1 MKVKPTGVVLSRPR
15 KSSLPC
21 ETLKHQTSFGR
32 DTCSTPRAAPF
43 KSGRSQHGKCPP
55 PVPPRKSI
63 PEMVKEIKQ
72 VEQEIEQ
79 LKTEVS
85 ECMS

>member
-1 MKVKPTGVVLSRPR
+1 MKLKQCSSVPARPR
-15 KSSLPC
+15 KASLPC
-21 ETLKHQTSFGR
+21 ETLKHQSSFGK
-32 DTCSTPRAAPF
+32 DTSGSPRAAPF
-43 KSGRSQHGKCPP
+43 KSGRSQQGKCPP

-63 PEMVKEIKQ
+63 PEMVKEIKH

-85 ECMS
+85 